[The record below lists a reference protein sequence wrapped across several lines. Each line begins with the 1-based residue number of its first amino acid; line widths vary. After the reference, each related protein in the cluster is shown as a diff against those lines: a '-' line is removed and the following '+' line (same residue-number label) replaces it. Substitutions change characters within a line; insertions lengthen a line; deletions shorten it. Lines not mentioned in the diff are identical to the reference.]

1 MQKLIKYL
9 MNFLCLLIMT
19 TTIPFTANTI
29 KASENYQVYEIE
41 NKPKRQ
47 LKIQK
52 GAFLNAINQRE
63 ISTQTADEGDIVTFL
78 NPQTMYIDDEIVLPA
93 SAIFVGEITTV
104 REPVQ
109 GTNGVLK
116 INIFKVIFPDNT
128 EYPMDGY
135 VGNKDDQIIGGEM
148 TAPLYYDKVPHYPS
162 GWKRGVLQFCP
173 TNVYHYGKHT
183 VIKTGKEVTILLRQ
197 DFCL

>member
-1 MQKLIKYL
+1 MKKQKKYL
-9 MNFLCLLIMT
+9 IFFILLLLNLT
-19 TTIPFTANTI
+19 TLIA
-29 KASENYQVYEIE
+29 AGENNGYQVYEME
-41 NKPKRQ
+41 DKPQRQ

-63 ISTQTADEGDIVTFL
+63 ISTQTADEDDIVTFL
-78 NPQTMYIDDEIVLPA
+78 NPQTMYIDDDIVLPSGA
-93 SAIFVGEITTV
+93 VFVGKITTV

-128 EYPMDGY
+128 EHPMDGY

-162 GWKRGVLQFCP
+162 GWNKGVLQFCP
-173 TNVYHYGKHT
+173 TNVYQHGKHT

-197 DFCL
+197 DFIL

>member
-9 MNFLCLLIMT
+9 ITSSFLLISL
-19 TTIPFTANTI
+19 TTIFFKTTVQAN
-29 KASENYQVYEIE
+29 EDYQVYEME
-41 NKPKRQ
+41 SKPKHQ

-93 SAIFVGEITTV
+93 SAIFVGKITTV

-128 EYPMDGY
+128 EHPMDGY

-148 TAPLYYDKVPHYPS
+148 TEPLYYDKVPHYPS
-162 GWKRGVLQFCP
+162 GWNRGVLQFCP

-197 DFCL
+197 DFYL

>member
-1 MQKLIKYL
+1 MKKTVSY
-9 MNFLCLLIMT
+9 FLLLTILFFGLST
-19 TTIPFTANTI
+19 TTFAQQQNYGYDIYEM
-29 KASENYQVYEIE
+29 ENQQ
-41 NKPKRQ
+41 KKTLR
-47 LKIQK
+47 IQK

-78 NPQTMYIDDEIVLPA
+78 YPQTMYIDDEIVLPA
-93 SAIFVGEITTV
+93 SAIFVGKITTV

-128 EYPMDGY
+128 EHPMDGY

-162 GWKRGVLQFCP
+162 GWNRGVLQFCP
-173 TNVYHYGKHT
+173 TNVYQHGKHT

-197 DFCL
+197 DFNL

>member
-1 MQKLIKYL
+1 MKKKVSY
-9 MNFLCLLIMT
+9 FLLLTILFFGLST
-19 TTIPFTANTI
+19 TTFAQQQNYGYDIYEMENQQKNTL
-29 KASENYQVYEIE
+29 
-41 NKPKRQ
+41 R
-47 LKIQK
+47 IQK

-93 SAIFVGEITTV
+93 SAIFVGKITTV

-128 EYPMDGY
+128 EHPMDGY

-162 GWKRGVLQFCP
+162 GWNRGVLQFCP
-173 TNVYHYGKHT
+173 TNVYQHGKHKF
-183 VIKTGKEVTILLRQ
+183 IKTGKEVTILLRQ
-197 DFCL
+197 DFNL

>member
-1 MQKLIKYL
+1 MKKTVSY
-9 MNFLCLLIMT
+9 FLLLTILFFGLST
-19 TTIPFTANTI
+19 TTFAQQQNYGYDIYEM
-29 KASENYQVYEIE
+29 ENQQ
-41 NKPKRQ
+41 KKTLR
-47 LKIQK
+47 IQK

-93 SAIFVGEITTV
+93 SAIFVGKITTV

-128 EYPMDGY
+128 EHPMDGY

-162 GWKRGVLQFCP
+162 GWNRGVLQFCP
-173 TNVYHYGKHT
+173 TNVYQHGKHT

-197 DFCL
+197 DFYL